1 MRGLALIAIAM
12 AALAA
17 GCGTGSDKRKVRSTV
32 ERFVSAL
39 DRREGRAACRRLSEE
54 ASSKLES
61 EEKRPCPRAVLA
73 LGLSSSSV
81 TKVEVFI
88 TSARADLADGEAAF
102 LDKTPGGWK
111 ISAAGCK
118 PRGDMPYDCEL
129 EA

>member
-1 MRGLALIAIAM
+1 M
-12 AALAA
+12 AALAT
-17 GCGTGSDKRKVRSTV
+17 GCGTGADKRKVRSTV
-32 ERFVSAL
+32 ERFFAAV

-61 EEKRPCPRAVLA
+61 SEKRPCPRAVLGV
-73 LGLSSSSV
+73 GLSGSGV